1 MSFSNFAMFAGKEA
15 CYGAL
20 VSSALRLAGE
30 ETIMDCALNERCI
43 AVQTT
48 RGVGMAFLPA
58 SAWER
63 AVSRGLH
70 RSADALRARPLTEV
84 IPRYLEG
91 DPLWTVIALAA
102 MNSLFIDCGEADS
115 GDWFAGL
122 TVKKVGMI
130 GDLRPFAN
138 RTALAGCE
146 QAVFELLPIP
156 GTYGPEDAPLL
167 LPSCDLILIT
177 SAVFSNKTLH
187 YYLPHIADSARAY
200 IFGHGTPL
208 ADPLSERFILAS
220 NRVLDPEA
228 VFQNLKEG
236 KGIREL
242 KPFMGKVIRNRAL
255 RPQIFSPAFTVAPPT
270 GTGVAFPARQGTD
283 AASWHVRDDTAKEVA
298 CPGSVNTPENDI

>member
-1 MSFSNFAMFAGKEA
+1 MKDT
-15 CYGAL
+15 CYAAL
-20 VSSALRLAGE
+20 VSSALRLGRGE
-30 ETIMDCALNERCI
+30 VILDCVLNERCI

-48 RGVGMAFLPA
+48 LGVGMAFVPA

-70 RSADALRARPLTEV
+70 RSSDALHARPLEEV

-115 GDWFAGL
+115 GAWFAGL
-122 TVKKVGMI
+122 TVRKVGMI

-146 QAVFELLPIP
+146 QMVFELLPLP
-156 GTYGPEDAPLL
+156 DTYGPEDAPLL

-187 YYLPHIADSARAY
+187 YYLPYIADSARAY

-228 VFQNLKEG
+228 VLQNLKAG

-242 KPFMGKVIRNRAL
+242 KPFMGKVIRYRTP
-255 RPQIFSPAFTVAPPT
+255 RPQFSTPAYTAAPPA
-270 GTGVAFPARQGTD
+270 GTGVPFPARQATD
-283 AASWHVRDDTAKEVA
+283 AAAWRACGAAATEVA
-298 CPGSVNTPENDI
+298 CPSAVTTPENDT